1 MSANDDH
8 SDQDNYA
15 GAYGGSDDVMEEAGY
30 DEIEEEIFDYE
41 EIEEEEEFD
50 YDEETYLFEF
60 DPFEFVEYIYPF
72 KDDSDLEI
80 MTYQSLLEL
89 AKKTCQLLSA
99 WKLRKS
105 SSPNETDI
113 GSIDD
118 KPLAAAHVF
127 GLNMYQICDEERDE
141 LKIYSVAKLLRILGS
156 EDEVFNFQEEVNQV
170 VKFLKNCLHDI
181 LESCLPPLP
190 DPVLRILFSQ
200 LLGVKG
206 LQKLGQVLE
215 QVPIKM
221 VEKDYMNKLYLSL
234 AEVYDHLKVV
244 MFNIPNTDS
253 TESTLIEKKA
263 TFLERFKLLAELVNT
278 SSHEAYLDSVEIENA
293 LVADPG
299 GEMEILDKIEGKE
312 DGNNNPHDQHTHIC
326 TAYGFCASSQS
337 K

>member
-1 MSANDDH
+1 MSSYDDD
-8 SDQDNYA
+8 SDQDDYA
-15 GAYGGSDDVMEEAGY
+15 GAYGGYDDIYDDVMEEAGY
-30 DEIEEEIFDYE
+30 DAWDRM
-41 EIEEEEEFD
+41 EEFD

-60 DPFEFVEYIYPF
+60 DPFDEYFYLL
-72 KDDSDLEI
+72 KDDTGI
-80 MTYQSLLEL
+80 VVMTYQSLLEL

-99 WKLRKS
+99 WKLRTS
-105 SSPNETDI
+105 SSPCNETDI

-118 KPLAAAHVF
+118 KSLAPHVF
-127 GLNMYQICDEERDE
+127 GLNMYSVCHESRDE
-141 LKIYSVAKLLRILGS
+141 LKIYSVAKLLQILGS

-170 VKFLKNCLHDI
+170 VKFLKNCLKDI

-190 DPVLRILFSQ
+190 HTVLRILFSQ

-215 QVPIKM
+215 QEPIKV
-221 VEKDYMNKLYLSL
+221 VEKDYMDKLYLSL
-234 AEVYDHLKVV
+234 AEVYDHLKVI
-244 MFNIPNTDS
+244 MFNIPNIFS

-263 TFLERFKLLAELVNT
+263 RFLERFKLLAELVNT
-278 SSHEAYLDSVEIENA
+278 SSHEYEAYLDSVEIENA

-312 DGNNNPHDQHTHIC
+312 DGNNNPHNQHTHIC